1 MRNFVLQREVNLGL
15 DLKGGVQ
22 LLLEV
27 DFNRCLEDRLSLLRR
42 NVRQVLYEEGI
53 HYFDLS
59 QKGSFLYL
67 ELRDILDT
75 SKIVKKIKGIES
87 EITCDVENKS
97 IKISYRLP
105 FVENLHNETIE
116 RSTEII
122 RRRIDA
128 FGTKEPS
135 IQKQGGNCILIQ
147 VPGIK
152 DLDSLKSVIGK
163 TAKLSFHLVVDEQDS
178 ENRGVTKNVKYLSHY
193 RCIGAFPLIT
203 GDLLTEASVR
213 FIDHRPVVA
222 FSFNNV
228 GARIFGEITKSHK
241 GRQLAIVLDNE
252 IISAPVIND
261 HILGGSGIIFGD
273 FDLDAAQELALLLK
287 SGALPAP
294 LKIVEEKVIGP
305 SLGEDSLIASK
316 TSGTIALLS
325 VSLVML
331 WCYGMLGL
339 IAIFSL
345 LATIVYI
352 LSALIL
358 FQITLTLPGIAGI
371 ILTLGM
377 AVDANILV
385 YEHIRE
391 ELRMGIS
398 SLSAVKRGFKISY
411 KTILDSNLTSL
422 IAAVLL
428 YIFGVGAVK
437 GFAVTF
443 GFGIF
448 ASMFTCFW
456 ISQPLVSAYYRYNI
470 KKA

>member
-1 MRNFVLQREVNLGL
+1 MQREVNLGL

-27 DFNRCLEDRLSLLRR
+27 DFDRCLEDRLNLLRR
-42 NVRQVLYEEGI
+42 NIREALYKEGVY
-53 HYFDLS
+53 HFDLC
-59 QKGSFLYL
+59 QKGAFLHL
-67 ELRDILDT
+67 ELKDSLDMP
-75 SKIVKKIKGIES
+75 KAVKKVKNIES
-87 EITCDVENKS
+87 EITCDVASKA
-97 IKISYRLP
+97 IKISYSLP
-105 FVENLHNETIE
+105 FIEKLHNETIE

-135 IQKQGGNCILIQ
+135 IQKQGENCILIQ

-163 TAKLSFHLVVDEQDS
+163 TAKLSFHLVIEEQDL
-178 ENRGVTKNVKYLSHY
+178 EKNTVTKSVKYNSQYHK
-193 RCIGAFPLIT
+193 IGAFPLIT
-203 GDLLTEASVR
+203 GDLLTDASVR
-213 FIDHRPVVA
+213 FVDNRPAVA
-222 FSFNNV
+222 FNFNSV
-228 GARIFGEITKSHK
+228 GARIFGDITKFYK
-241 GRQLAIVLDNE
+241 GRQLAIVLDNS
-252 IISAPVIND
+252 IISEPVIND

-273 FDLDAAQELALLLK
+273 FDIDSAQELALLLK
-287 SGALPAP
+287 SGSLPAP

-316 TSGTIALLS
+316 TSGLIALFS

-331 WCYGMLGL
+331 WCYGVLGA

-345 LATIVYI
+345 VATIVYI
-352 LSALIL
+352 LSVLIL

-385 YEHIRE
+385 YEHVKE
-391 ELRMGIS
+391 ELRMGVS
-398 SLSAVKRGFKISY
+398 ALSAVKRGFRISY
-411 KTILDSNLTSL
+411 KTILDANLTSL

-428 YIFGVGAVK
+428 YVFGVGAVK

-456 ISQPLVSAYYRYNI
+456 ISQPLVSAYYRYSI